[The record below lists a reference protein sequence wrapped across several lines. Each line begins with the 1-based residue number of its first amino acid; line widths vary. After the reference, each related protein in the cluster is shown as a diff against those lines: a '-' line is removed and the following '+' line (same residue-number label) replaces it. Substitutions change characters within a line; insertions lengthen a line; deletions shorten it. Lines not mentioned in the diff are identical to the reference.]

1 MSGSGAFMQAFL
13 FIITNNIIPIFI
25 IISVGY
31 LLNKKFNLD
40 ILTLSKLNFYIFVPS
55 FIFTNLYTTDIPVET
70 LKVLFFAVL
79 MVMLNMIV
87 GNLISRVKRYDT
99 TLKSAFVNSIMFYN
113 SGNVGLPLITL
124 VFSNAPYIIDGQTPY
139 LELAVTT
146 QIAVLVVQN
155 ITTNTLGFFN
165 AGRAKLHWK
174 DSIGKIVR
182 MPVIYAIPSA
192 LTLKALSFDFTQTPI
207 WPALQYGRNAMVVTA
222 LLALGVQLSKTSFK
236 FRNIDVYLAVAIRL
250 LGGPMLA
257 FVLIHLFGF
266 DGVIA
271 QTLLISSSVPTAV
284 NCALIAV
291 EYNNRPDF
299 ASQEVAISTLFS
311 AITLTIVI
319 YMARVLFPV
328 V

>member
-1 MSGSGAFMQAFL
+1 MQAFL
-13 FIITNNIIPIFI
+13 FILTNNIIPIFLM
-25 IISVGY
+25 ISAGY

-55 FIFTNLYTTDIPVET
+55 FILTNLYTTHIPVDM

-79 MVMLNMIV
+79 MVLINMIV
-87 GNLISRVKRYDT
+87 GNLIANIKGYDT
-99 TLKSAFVNSIMFYN
+99 TLKSAVVNSIMFYN

-146 QIAVLVVQN
+146 QITVMAVQN

-174 DSIGKIVR
+174 DSIGKIAR
-182 MPVIYAIPSA
+182 MPVIYAIPTA
-192 LTLKALSFDFTQTPI
+192 FLLKTLPFDFTQLPV
-207 WPALQYGRNAMVVTA
+207 WPALQYARNAMIAIA
-222 LLALGVQLSKTSFK
+222 LLALGVQLSKTSFEFK
-236 FRNIDVYLAVAIRL
+236 NKDVYLAVAIRL
-250 LGGPMLA
+250 LGGPLLA
-257 FVLIHLFGF
+257 FILIQLFHF

-299 ASQEVAISTLFS
+299 ASQEVATSTLLS
-311 AITLTIVI
+311 AISLTFVI
-319 YMARVLFPV
+319 YMARVLFPII
-328 V
+328 